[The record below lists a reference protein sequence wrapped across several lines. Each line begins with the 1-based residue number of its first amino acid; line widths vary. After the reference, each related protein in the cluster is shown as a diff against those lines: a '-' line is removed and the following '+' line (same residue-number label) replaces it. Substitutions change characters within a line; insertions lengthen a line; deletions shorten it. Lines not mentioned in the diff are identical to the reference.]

1 MGKKELVEALAAKM
15 EASKKDAA
23 KWVEGFVQCI
33 QDAVCETGTLQLVGF
48 GTFKMKERKPRMGR
62 NPKTGKK
69 LKIPA
74 TKTVGFK
81 PGTKF
86 KSAL

>member
-15 EASKKDAA
+15 SSTKKDAA
-23 KWVEGFVQCI
+23 LWLDGFVECV
-33 QDAVCETGTLQLVGF
+33 QDAVCSTGSLQLVGF
-48 GTFKMKERKPRMGR
+48 GTFKKKERKPRMGR

-81 PGTKF
+81 PGTRF
-86 KSAL
+86 KNAL

>member
-1 MGKKELVEALAAKM
+1 MGKKELVEALAARM
-15 EASKKDAA
+15 SASKKDAA
-23 KWVEGFVQCI
+23 RWVESFVHCI
-33 QDAVCETGTLQLVGF
+33 QDAVSNDGSLQLVGF
-48 GTFKMKERKPRMGR
+48 GTFKLKERKPRMGR

-81 PGTKF
+81 PGTRF
-86 KSAL
+86 KKAL